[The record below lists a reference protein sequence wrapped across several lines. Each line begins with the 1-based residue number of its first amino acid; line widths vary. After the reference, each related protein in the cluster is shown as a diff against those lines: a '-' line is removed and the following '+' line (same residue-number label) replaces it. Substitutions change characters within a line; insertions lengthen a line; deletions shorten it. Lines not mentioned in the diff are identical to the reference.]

1 MTQPMATVARRAPL
15 VLFAIPFIFMS
26 LLGVLGNRPLPC
38 EGVACAGD
46 DLRGSLFWAALFG
59 VALVAS
65 ILAAAVSLFGR
76 LKVASIALA
85 FAAVVLGVGI
95 LA

>member
-1 MTQPMATVARRAPL
+1 MATVARRAPL
-15 VLFAIPFIFMS
+15 VLVAIPFILMS
-26 LLGVLGNRPLPC
+26 LLGVLASRPLPC

-46 DLRGSLFWAALFG
+46 DLRGSLLWAAVFG

-76 LKVASIALA
+76 LKVAAIALA
-85 FAAVVLGVGI
+85 FAALVLGVGI